1 MADNSKNTEQERK
14 PFEVHIDE
22 HYDFDGIAST
32 KFITSIQFCKM
43 VSDLLHG
50 IFSDF
55 EGCMFE
61 PTAQG
66 MEPTIAL
73 VFNHDDHTGSE
84 LPCAVERAGSGKSG
98 SSIIDRGRARD
109 FYNRNGD
116 RFILTD
122 DGQDFVKTIIVR
134 RLIANG
140 KIDFKNNR
148 NIVGEF
154 VEPSATSNFY
164 FQQQYVPFTKVSFI
178 SISRI
183 CQLLFGSGEENG
195 DNVEYIASV
204 TAPFN
209 NGFGGYNKNSN
220 YILSITKV
228 SAKEIND
235 FCGQIGLS
243 MQSYNIIR

>member
-1 MADNSKNTEQERK
+1 MADNTKTTDQERK
-14 PFEVHIDE
+14 PFEVQIDD

-43 VSDLLHG
+43 VSDLLHNV
-50 IFSDF
+50 FSDF

-61 PTAQG
+61 PTVQG

-73 VFNHDDHTGSE
+73 VFDHDDHTNDS
-84 LPCAVERAGSGKSG
+84 LPCAMERAGSSKSG

-116 RFILTD
+116 RFLLTE
-122 DGQDFVKTIIVR
+122 DGQDFVKTILSR
-134 RLIANG
+134 RMFVNG
-140 KIDFKNNR
+140 KIDFKK
-148 NIVGEF
+148 IVGEYS
-154 VEPSATSNFY
+154 EPNMNSFY
-164 FQQQYVPFTKVSFI
+164 YQQPVPYTKVSYI

-183 CQLLFGSGEENG
+183 CQLLFGNGKDEN
-195 DNVEYIASV
+195 DNVEYIANV
-204 TAPFN
+204 VPFN
-209 NGFGGYNKNSN
+209 GGFNGYNRTNN
-220 YILSITKV
+220 YILTLTKV

-243 MQSYNIIR
+243 MQSCNIIR